1 MPAHLPFS
9 PRLGRRGRLLPL
21 AAIGLV
27 LGLAACDAG
36 GPGEDSGAGGPP
48 QGPPPSVTVLSVE
61 PTSADVYSDYAGR
74 VRASRQ
80 VEVRARVDG
89 ILEERLYD
97 EGSVVAQG
105 KALFRIDPK
114 PFEVAVLAAQAERET
129 AQADLRQAESDWQ
142 RIARLFDRNAI
153 SERERDMSRA
163 RLEVAK
169 AALAAADA
177 GLQRAELEL
186 GYTQVEAPIA
196 GVTSLEAQ
204 SEGTLVSRGTLLTE
218 IVQRNPVHVRFALP
232 ESDADLQHTAL
243 QAMSNGNG
251 EQYRREARLLLPDGS
266 EYHRMG
272 EIDFTASTVDP
283 NTGTVLARAVFDN
296 SEGEVAPGQFVRVRM
311 LLHTLDD
318 VIVVPEA
325 AVGQGLQGPQ
335 VFVVDEEDTARSR
348 TVELGPLVA
357 DGRVV
362 LFGLDAGDRV
372 VINGQVALQDGAP
385 VTPEEASDPGAADE
399 ADSDANAGEAG

>member
-1 MPAHLPFS
+1 M
-9 PRLGRRGRLLPL
+9 
-21 AAIGLV
+21 
-27 LGLAACDAG
+27 
-36 GPGEDSGAGGPP
+36 
-48 QGPPPSVTVLSVE
+48 TVLPVE
-61 PTSADVYSDYAGR
+61 STSADVYSDYAGR

-97 EGSVVAQG
+97 EGSVVSQG
-105 KALFRIDPK
+105 EPLFRIDPK

-232 ESDADLQHTAL
+232 ESDAALQHTAL

-266 EYHRMG
+266 EYSRIG

-296 SEGEVAPGQFVRVRM
+296 PEGEVAPGQFVRVRM

-318 VIVVPEA
+318 VIVVPES
-325 AVGQGLQGPQ
+325 AVGQGPQGPQ

-348 TVELGPLVA
+348 IVELGPLVA

-362 LFGLDAGDRV
+362 LSGLEAGDRV

-385 VTPEEASDPGAADE
+385 VTPEVASDPGDADE
-399 ADSDANAGEAG
+399 ADGAANAGEAG